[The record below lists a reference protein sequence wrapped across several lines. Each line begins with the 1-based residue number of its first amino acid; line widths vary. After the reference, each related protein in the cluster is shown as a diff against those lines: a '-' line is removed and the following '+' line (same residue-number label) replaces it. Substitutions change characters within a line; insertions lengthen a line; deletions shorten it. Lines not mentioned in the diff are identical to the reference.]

1 MIKDCDLLLE
11 ELNSSISVEEARA
24 VCTKLVTSLGCD
36 YFLYAVR
43 IQITLARPYIYVVS
57 NYPDAWSQVYLEKNY
72 EAIDPLVKH
81 ASESLKPVVWSR
93 IMDDDNAQFF
103 QEAADHGLRDGITV
117 PVYGHGGD
125 IALFSV
131 AVTDEENLPAVNET
145 ASVLQY
151 FAGHL
156 YEKIDAQLKR
166 RIYSPMQ
173 LTPREKECLRWVA
186 DGKSA
191 WEVAQIMGI
200 AERTV
205 VFHLQNASGKLGAS
219 GRQHAVTKAL
229 IMGEFDDVSRR
240 AEVNWEDSSE

>member
-1 MIKDCDLLLE
+1 MTDSSEQLFE
-11 ELNSSISVEEARA
+11 ELQNTKSIEDAKSV
-24 VCTKLVTSLGCD
+24 CSQLTKSLGCD

-43 IQITLARPYIYVVS
+43 IQVTLAKPYIYVVS
-57 NYPDAWSQVYLEKNY
+57 NYPDGWSQRYLEQNY
-72 EAIDPLVKH
+72 EAVDPLVLH
-81 ASESLKPVVWSR
+81 ASQSLRPVVWSELS
-93 IMDDDNAQFF
+93 DENNQYFF
-103 QEAADHGLRDGITV
+103 DEAAEYGLADGITV

-131 AVTDEENLPAVNET
+131 AVEDKDKLPSINT
-145 ASVLQY
+145 AAATLQF
-151 FAGHL
+151 FASNL
-156 YEKIDAQLKR
+156 YEQINVQLKR
-166 RIYSPMQ
+166 RVYAPIQ

-205 VFHLQNASGKLGAS
+205 VFHLQNASSKLGAS

-229 IMGEFDDVSRR
+229 IMGEFDGAGRTADL
-240 AEVNWEDSSE
+240 NWDT